1 MKETSNLLRPELLAP
16 AGDPEK
22 LLFAYQYGADAA
34 YIGAGDYSLRL
45 NSGFSLDEIAAAV
58 ELAHRL
64 GKKLYL
70 AVNSFMR
77 NVDID
82 ALPVYLAQLAE
93 LQPDALIISDP
104 GVLVL
109 ARQYAPQ
116 VPLHISTQANN
127 TNWLSARFWQEQGAS
142 RIILARE
149 LSLAEAGAIS
159 SQAGIETEIFIH
171 GAMCI
176 SYSGR
181 CLLSSFMTGRS
192 ANQGNCSHPCR
203 YQYALMEEKRP
214 GEFFPIEEDAHGS
227 YIMNSRDL
235 CLIDYIPQ
243 LCSGQFASLKIEG
256 RNKSAYYV
264 ANAVRIYRAAIDAF
278 TADPDGYAC
287 DPRWRQELAKISHR
301 EYTAAFAEEQ
311 AGASSM
317 RYEDGGYIR
326 DYDFT
331 AIIREMNDDMLLLEQ
346 RNHIA
351 VGDALEI
358 ICPDGSNIPLVA
370 TQIYDEYGVPLAA
383 ARHPRQLVRIPNPG
397 LTALS
402 TPLIVRR
409 PVK

>member
-1 MKETSNLLRPELLAP
+1 MFKPELLAP

-22 LLFAYQYGADAA
+22 LLFAYLYGADAA

-45 NSGFSLDEIAAAV
+45 NAGFSLEQIADAIT
-58 ELAHRL
+58 LAHQL

-77 NVDID
+77 ECDIND
-82 ALPVYLAQLAE
+82 LPAYLAQLAE
-93 LQPDALIISDP
+93 LNPDALIISDP
-104 GVLVL
+104 AVLAL

-116 VPLHISTQANN
+116 VPLHISTQANT
-127 TNWLSARFWQEQGAS
+127 TNWLSARFWREQGAS
-142 RIILARE
+142 RVILARE

-159 SQAGIETEIFIH
+159 AKAGIETEIFVH

-176 SYSGR
+176 SFSGR

-203 YQYALMEEKRP
+203 YNYALMEEKRP
-214 GEFFPIEEDAHGS
+214 GEFFPIEEDGHGS

-235 CLIDYIPQ
+235 CLLDYIPQ
-243 LCSGQFASLKIEG
+243 LCSGSFASLKIEG

-278 TADPDGYAC
+278 AAAPEHYY
-287 DPRWRQELAKISHR
+287 PNPLWQQELAKISHR
-301 EYTAAFAEEQ
+301 GYTAAFAEGP
-311 AGASSM
+311 AAAASI

-326 DYDFT
+326 GYDFT
-331 AIIREMNDDMLLLEQ
+331 AVIKEICKDMLLLEQ
-346 RNHIA
+346 RNYIA
-351 VGDALEI
+351 VGDQLEI
-358 ICPDGSNIPLVA
+358 ICPDGSNIPLHA
-370 TQIYDEYGVPLAA
+370 EKIFDEYGVPLAA
-383 ARHPRQLVRIPNPG
+383 ARHPRQLIQIPNPG
-397 LTALS
+397 LGDLQP
-402 TPLIVRR
+402 PLIVRR

>member
-1 MKETSNLLRPELLAP
+1 MFKPELLAP

-22 LLFAYQYGADAA
+22 LLFAYLYGADAA

-45 NSGFSLDEIAAAV
+45 NAGFSLEQIGDAIH
-58 ELAHRL
+58 LAHRL

-77 NVDID
+77 EGDLE
-82 ALPVYLAQLAE
+82 ALPEYLSQLAALE
-93 LQPDALIISDP
+93 PDAMIISDP
-104 GVLVL
+104 AVLTL

-116 VPLHISTQANN
+116 VPLHISTQANT
-127 TNWLSARFWQEQGAS
+127 TNWLSARFWREQGAS

-149 LSLAEAGAIS
+149 LSLAEAGKIS
-159 SQAGIETEIFIH
+159 IQAGVETEIFIH

-203 YQYALMEEKRP
+203 YHYALMEEKRP
-214 GEFFPIEEDAHGS
+214 GEFFPIEEDDRGS

-264 ANAVRIYRAAIDAF
+264 ANAVRIYRAAIDA
-278 TADPDGYAC
+278 YAANPNHYSC
-287 DPRWRQELAKISHR
+287 DPQWHQELAKISHR
-301 EYTAAFAEEQ
+301 EYTAAFAEGQ
-311 AGASSM
+311 AASSSM
-317 RYEDGGYIR
+317 RYDDGGYIR
-326 DYDFT
+326 EYDFT
-331 AIIREMNDDMLLLEQ
+331 AIIKEISDSMLLLEQ

-351 VGDALEI
+351 VGDQLEI
-358 ICPDGSNIPLVA
+358 ICPDGKNIPLTAVK
-370 TQIYDEYGVPLAA
+370 IFDEDGVPLSA
-383 ARHPRQLVRIPNPG
+383 ARHPRQLIQIPNPG
-397 LTALS
+397 LPGLKP
-402 TPLIVRR
+402 PLIVRR

>member
-1 MKETSNLLRPELLAP
+1 MFKPELLAP

-22 LLFAYQYGADAA
+22 LLFAYLYGADAA

-45 NSGFSLDEIAAAV
+45 NSGFSLEQIADAV
-58 ELAHRL
+58 SLAHRL

-77 NVDID
+77 ESDIN
-82 ALPVYLAQLAE
+82 ALPAYLAQLVE
-93 LQPDALIISDP
+93 LQPDALIVSDP
-104 GVLVL
+104 GTLSL

-116 VPLHISTQANN
+116 CPVHISTQANT
-127 TNWLSARFWQEQGAS
+127 TNWLSARFWREQGAA
-142 RIILARE
+142 RVILARE

-159 SQAGIETEIFIH
+159 AKAGIETEIFVH

-176 SYSGR
+176 SFSGR

-203 YQYALMEEKRP
+203 YNYALVEEKRP
-214 GEFFPIEEDAHGS
+214 GEFFPIEEDGHGS

-235 CLIDYIPQ
+235 CLLDYIPQ
-243 LCSGQFASLKIEG
+243 LCSGNFASLKIEG

-278 TADPDGYAC
+278 AAGPEHYCPNPLWQQD
-287 DPRWRQELAKISHR
+287 LAKISHR
-301 EYTAAFAEEQ
+301 EYTAAFAEGP
-311 AGASSM
+311 AAASSM

-326 DYDFT
+326 GYDFT
-331 AIIREMNDDMLLLEQ
+331 AVVKEIRKDMLLLEQ

-351 VGDALEI
+351 VGDQLEI
-358 ICPDGSNIPLVA
+358 ICPDGSNIPLRA
-370 TQIYDEYGVPLAA
+370 EKIFDEYGVPLAA
-383 ARHPRQLVRIPNPG
+383 ARHPRQLILLPNPG
-397 LTALS
+397 LGDLQP
-402 TPLIVRR
+402 PLIVRR